1 MADINKLAQQDY
13 MEGMKYKDIASKY
26 DVSINTVK
34 SWKQRHGWVRNKGA
48 PTDKKGAHKKRGA
61 PTGNANAKGNTG
73 GAPLGS
79 KNAKGNRGGA
89 APPRN
94 KNAVTTGEYE
104 TIMWDYL
111 DEKEQALFHSIET
124 DTIYQIDVTIREL
137 AIRERR
143 MMIRIQEITN
153 GLNHKQRRVLQ
164 QMRKVKEVVH
174 VDHPSGVHSIPVTN
188 ERLKIVE
195 IEETEMRQI
204 DDVLSIEDALTRITD
219 KRLKAIKQ
227 KHEMAVAFEH
237 KRFLE
242 LAKQELDTKQFEF
255 RKQQE
260 NPDPDEYEDD
270 GFLDALAGKVEEVW
284 ADDENEEA

>member
-13 MEGMKYKDIASKY
+13 MEGMKYKDIAAKY

-48 PTDKKGAHKKRGA
+48 PINKKGAHKKAGA
-61 PTGNANAKGNTG
+61 PSGNANAKGNKG

-79 KNAKGNRGGA
+79 KNARGNKGGS

-111 DEKEQALFHSIET
+111 DEDEQMMFHSIET

-137 AIRERR
+137 AIRELR
-143 MMIRIQEITN
+143 MMKRIKRIQD
-153 GLNHKQRRVLQ
+153 GLTEKQRRVLQ
-164 QMRKVKEVVH
+164 QMRKVKEVIR
-174 VDHPSGVHSIPVTN
+174 VDHPSGVHSIPITN
-188 ERLKIVE
+188 ERLKVVE
-195 IEETEMRQI
+195 VEETEMRQI
-204 DDVLSIEDALTRITD
+204 DDILSIEDALTRITD

-227 KHEMAVAFEH
+227 KHEMAVVFEH
-237 KRFLE
+237 KRFIE
-242 LAKQELDTKQFEF
+242 EAKLGLDTKLFEWK
-255 RKQQE
+255 KQQE
-260 NPDPDEYEDD
+260 NPDSDEYEDD
-270 GFLDALAGKVEEVW
+270 GFLDALEGKIDEVW
-284 ADDENEEA
+284 ADEENEDA